1 VSVRLRVVVA
11 VFVALVLVAVIGIY
25 AVVRGLSSGL
35 PLRIPVQECVVI
47 ADGTATYD
55 PEQMAN
61 AATIAA
67 VGIRRGLPA
76 QALVIALAAAQQ
88 ESKLENLSGGDRDS
102 IGLFQQRPSQ
112 GWGTPDQLNNPRY
125 AAGKFYDALLK
136 VRGWQQM
143 SVAQAAQAVQKSADG
158 SAYARWEDKARMLT
172 TALSGDTPRAVGC
185 TIVDKPAQRGT
196 AAAAALAAG
205 MAADWGPVPTVA
217 EAGLVGLAVKVD
229 EPRTGWRY
237 AHWLVAHADD
247 QNIRQVRYG
256 DQVWTA
262 SASTWS
268 RSNASSLDHVVA
280 EVWS

>member
-1 VSVRLRVVVA
+1 MRLRVILA
-11 VFVALVLVAVIGIY
+11 VFASLVLLAAVGVY

-35 PLRIPVQECVVI
+35 PLRIPVQECVVNVN
-47 ADGTATYD
+47 GTATFD
-55 PEQMAN
+55 PEQLAN

-76 QALVIALAAAQQ
+76 PAIVVALATAQQ

-112 GWGTPDQLNNPRY
+112 GWGTPDQLGNPRY

-143 SVAQAAQAVQKSADG
+143 GVAQAAQAVQKSADG
-158 SAYARWEDKARMLT
+158 SAYARWEDRARMLA
-172 TALSGDTPRAVGC
+172 TAFSGDAPRAVGC
-185 TIVDKPAQRGT
+185 TIVDQPAQRGT
-196 AAAAALAAG
+196 AAATALAAG
-205 MAADWGPVPTVA
+205 MAADWGQVHTVA
-217 EAGLVGLAVKVD
+217 EAGVVGLAVKVD
-229 EPRTGWRY
+229 APRTGWRY

-262 SASTWS
+262 TASTWR
-268 RSNASSLDHVVA
+268 RSAMSSLDQVVA

>member
-1 VSVRLRVVVA
+1 VRLRVVLASFVGLA
-11 VFVALVLVAVIGIY
+11 VLAAIGIY
-25 AVVRGLSSGL
+25 VGVRSMSGGL
-35 PLRIPVQECVVI
+35 PIHVPVQECVVN
-47 ADGTATYD
+47 AHGTATFD
-55 PEQMAN
+55 PEQMGN

-67 VGIRRGLPA
+67 VGLRRGLPT
-76 QALVIALAAAQQ
+76 QALVVALATAQQ

-112 GWGTPDQLNNPRY
+112 GWGTPDQLGNPRY

-143 SVAQAAQAVQKSADG
+143 GVAQAAQAVQKSADG
-158 SAYARWEDKARMLT
+158 SAYARWEDRARMLA
-172 TALSGDTPRAVGC
+172 TAFSGDAPRAVGC
-185 TIVDKPAQRGT
+185 TIVDQPAQRGT
-196 AAAAALAAG
+196 AAATALAAG
-205 MAADWGPVPTVA
+205 MAADWGQVHTVA
-217 EAGLVGLAVKVD
+217 EAGVVGLAVKVD
-229 EPRTGWRY
+229 APRTGWRY

-262 SASTWS
+262 TASTWR
-268 RSNASSLDHVVA
+268 RSAMSSLDQVVA